1 MTLKELIKPLDLF
14 TRVCIYL
21 DAGNDE
27 VIPLGE
33 SVLVDNLKKPGVTLT
48 YGDYEVSFMSIM
60 NSQEGVRLNIAI
72 K

>member
-1 MTLKELIKPLDLF
+1 MTLKELIKPLDPF
-14 TRVCIYL
+14 TRVRIYL
-21 DAGNDE
+21 EAGDDD

-33 SVLVDNLKKPGVTLT
+33 SVLADKLKGPGVTLI

-60 NSQEGVRLNIAI
+60 KAPEGVRLNIAL

>member
-1 MTLKELIKPLDLF
+1 MTLKELIKPLDPF
-14 TRVCIYL
+14 TKVCIYL

-33 SVLVDNLKKPGVTLT
+33 SVLAENLKKPGVTLT

-60 NSQEGVRLNIAI
+60 MAQEGVRLNIAI